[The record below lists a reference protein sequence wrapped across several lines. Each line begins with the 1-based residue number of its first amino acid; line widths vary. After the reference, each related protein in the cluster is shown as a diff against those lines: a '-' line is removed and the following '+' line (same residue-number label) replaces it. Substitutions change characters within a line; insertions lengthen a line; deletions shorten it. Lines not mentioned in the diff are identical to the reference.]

1 MSDSAGR
8 KVTSHSFVQHGE
20 SGWCSSQNSDF
31 CHHHNDGG
39 WLDCKLPRSAH
50 AELAHPFTRQLG
62 AGFADP
68 GSRYRGD
75 YCVAAVDGR
84 ECGAPESAHRSAP
97 QPCPECGVGL
107 HDGEYCSCGC
117 HEPPR
122 CGQPIHNWEGEHQMT
137 CANFV
142 PCSQHTPAQPLRD
155 APDEGDLERHKA
167 GHPNEKHPPELSCY
181 YCRKE
186 IRAAAPDNAEDRL
199 DLRTSEIY
207 VGHCPHGKEGEAQ
220 VKSNCR
226 ICIHAALEAVVA
238 EEREACARIAEAHV
252 KPKLPY
258 KPGEGYAEV
267 AAAIRARGL
276 EEKP

>member
-84 ECGAPESAHRSAP
+84 ECGAPESAHCSAP

-142 PCSQHTPAQPLRD
+142 PCSQHTPAQPLGQRLS
-155 APDEGDLERHKA
+155 AYRCRW
-167 GHPNEKHPPELSCY
+167 PPEPEPARPSDAA
-181 YCRKE
+181 KE
-186 IRAAAPDNAEDRL
+186 AREIAERIAKRWVSEGWSERIQDVIASEIEPLIRERDEWKARAEKAEKLLDALTTKRERELWESRNAE
-199 DLRTSEIY
+199 
-207 VGHCPHGKEGEAQ
+207 
-220 VKSNCR
+220 
-226 ICIHAALEAVVA
+226 
-238 EEREACARIAEAHV
+238 
-252 KPKLPY
+252 
-258 KPGEGYAEV
+258 
-267 AAAIRARGL
+267 
-276 EEKP
+276 

>member
-1 MSDSAGR
+1 MSNSAGR

-97 QPCPECGVGL
+97 QPKCECGA
-107 HDGEYCSCGC
+107 HTKCN
-117 HEPPR
+117 EPPDSACR
-122 CGQPIHNWEGEHQMT
+122 THGAGTGGEAMTLFSNQRWYCTACGARQESPMPQAMGREWKVCSRECLGEIKWRE
-137 CANFV
+137 V
-142 PCSQHTPAQPLRD
+142 
-155 APDEGDLERHKA
+155 
-167 GHPNEKHPPELSCY
+167 LSMM
-181 YCRKE
+181 
-186 IRAAAPDNAEDRL
+186 
-199 DLRTSEIY
+199 
-207 VGHCPHGKEGEAQ
+207 GKE
-220 VKSNCR
+220 
-226 ICIHAALEAVVA
+226 
-238 EEREACARIAEAHV
+238 
-252 KPKLPY
+252 Y
-258 KPGEGYAEV
+258 
-267 AAAIRARGL
+267 RARGL